1 MDKINIQMKPYQM
14 QLPVRITLVIVGLIV
29 SGLASYKFYHAYSGI
44 NIVFMALGFTA
55 ILQGLNLFSNSKRFF
70 VSIDDFKIE
79 YNIGNIGRPTIIMID
94 TIDSIS

>member
-1 MDKINIQMKPYQM
+1 
-14 QLPVRITLVIVGLIV
+14 
-29 SGLASYKFYHAYSGI
+29 
-44 NIVFMALGFTA
+44 MALGFTA